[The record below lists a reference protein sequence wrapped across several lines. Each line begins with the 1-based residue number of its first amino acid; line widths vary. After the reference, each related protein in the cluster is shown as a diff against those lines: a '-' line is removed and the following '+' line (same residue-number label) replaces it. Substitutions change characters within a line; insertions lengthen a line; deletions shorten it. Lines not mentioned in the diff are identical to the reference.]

1 MQLSVS
7 GKQVDVGDALRGHV
21 EERLIAAISKHFDRA
36 IEAQVQFS
44 REGHMIRTD
53 ISVHAGSGILLRG
66 HATAD
71 DIWIS
76 FDQASDRVVKRLRRF
91 KRRLID
97 HHPHQAAPETPETT
111 ARQVVLAGQTEEE
124 SETGEAP
131 DTGAPVTI
139 AETTTPIHTLTVA
152 DAVMRMELAEL
163 PVLMFR
169 NGAHG
174 GLNVVYRRDDGNIGW
189 IDPHHLQGGL
199 GGDD

>member
-7 GKQVDVGDALRGHV
+7 GKQVDVGDALRSHV

-76 FDQASDRVVKRLRRF
+76 FDQASARVVKRLRRF
-91 KRRLID
+91 KRRLLD
-97 HHPHQAAPETPETT
+97 HHPAQATPAPPVPLEARGSRPVEIWVRSTFPGTT
-111 ARQVVLAGQTEEE
+111 GT
-124 SETGEAP
+124 
-131 DTGAPVTI
+131 
-139 AETTTPIHTLTVA
+139 
-152 DAVMRMELAEL
+152 
-163 PVLMFR
+163 
-169 NGAHG
+169 
-174 GLNVVYRRDDGNIGW
+174 
-189 IDPHHLQGGL
+189 
-199 GGDD
+199 